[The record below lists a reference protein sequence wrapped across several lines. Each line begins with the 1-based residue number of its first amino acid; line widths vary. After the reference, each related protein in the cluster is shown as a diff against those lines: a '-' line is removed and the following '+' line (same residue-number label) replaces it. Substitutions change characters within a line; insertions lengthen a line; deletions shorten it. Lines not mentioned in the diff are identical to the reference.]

1 MKASAGA
8 AKTSA
13 AKFCNCATGIQRR
26 SGNSGNCATRERIWQ
41 FRQHPGALEWHR
53 RAPFTT
59 GRCPLVGAC
68 LALAK
73 TFANINPP
81 SRKYMKCRSSPQL
94 FYPHLPGPICQKEG
108 RSVYGVHWGS
118 QSAEFTMLFVSL
130 STQIGFSEKMW
141 IRKTRNKSTDL
152 YPLTC
157 VFNS

>member
-1 MKASAGA
+1 MSCAHESISWGGKNICCQILQL
-8 AKTSA
+8 
-13 AKFCNCATGIQRR
+13 CNWRLERG
-26 SGNSGNCATRERIWQ
+26 SGNSGNTRE
-41 FRQHPGALEWHR
+41 PSSG
-53 RAPFTT
+53 T
-59 GRCPLVGAC
+59 GENPSPTSRCPLVGAC

-73 TFANINPP
+73 TFANIKPP
-81 SRKYMKCRSSPQL
+81 SRKYMKCGSSPQL

>member
-13 AKFCNCATGIQRR
+13 AKFCNSATGIQRG
-26 SGNSGNCATRERIWQ
+26 SGNSGNTREPSSGTGE
-41 FRQHPGALEWHR
+41 HPSPAS
-53 RAPFTT
+53 
-59 GRCPLVGAC
+59 RCPLVGAC

-108 RSVYGVHWGS
+108 RSVNGIKFGFTIRRVHDVVCF
-118 QSAEFTMLFVSL
+118 AEYTNRVL
-130 STQIGFSEKMW
+130 
-141 IRKTRNKSTDL
+141 RKDVDQENQEQVNRFISFDLCFQLMKSS
-152 YPLTC
+152 
-157 VFNS
+157 VNS

>member
-13 AKFCNCATGIQRR
+13 AKFCNSATGIQRG
-26 SGNSGNCATRERIWQ
+26 SGNSGNCATREGVWQ